1 MKYQTADDANEGS
14 KLRKGC
20 KSRFC
25 NICNFFRTQNQQGW
39 QGLTRLTRLT
49 LATWFLLIQASIRL
63 LTYLETQILTSLKI
77 ISADSRQLHQVERQA
92 WIDWLERM
100 IFLLFL
106 FDILWCIDWLERIFD
121 IPRFWV
127 KFDWSRRW
135 GRVSLWLLW
144 HVKFIWYL
152 PLCFALSSCSTDLV
166 GFLRTSKNLKTR
178 FFCRPE
184 AAYFCEKSSLLWNSI
199 YWLILGTGF
208 IEWTEKIVSMW
219 RRNLSGQ
226 FDLLLY
232 CKMFW

>member
-1 MKYQTADDANEGS
+1 M
-14 KLRKGC
+14 
-20 KSRFC
+20 
-25 NICNFFRTQNQQGW
+25 
-39 QGLTRLTRLT
+39 
-49 LATWFLLIQASIRL
+49 
-63 LTYLETQILTSLKI
+63 
-77 ISADSRQLHQVERQA
+77 
-92 WIDWLERM
+92 
-100 IFLLFL
+100 

-208 IEWTEKIVSMW
+208 IEWTEKIVSMCACEEEIHPVSFW
-219 RRNLSGQ
+219 LAAILQNVFLKIVKYSFPNCFEKCELLQTNASLSAKGGKHICLM
-226 FDLLLY
+226 FCRPICNCNHRKLLLSFFFHFTKANNCLRLCPHCVNY
-232 CKMFW
+232 YHDQLARFLLMFQ